1 MLVGNKSDMEQN
13 RQVTKDEGIKYA
25 EQNKIGF
32 VEVSA
37 FDGTNIEFTFK
48 KFVKLKLLLLR

>member
-37 FDGTNIEFTFK
+37 SNGTNIEFTFK
-48 KFVKLKLLLLR
+48 KLVE